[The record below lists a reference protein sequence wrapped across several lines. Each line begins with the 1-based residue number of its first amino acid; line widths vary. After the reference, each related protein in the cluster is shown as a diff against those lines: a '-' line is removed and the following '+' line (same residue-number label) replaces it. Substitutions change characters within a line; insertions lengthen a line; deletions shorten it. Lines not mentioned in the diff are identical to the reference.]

1 MQLWNSITY
10 RIEKVFQNPDEF
22 NPERVLGDNVE
33 DQSEKFSLIAFGSGR
48 HGCLGERFAY
58 LQVKTIWLILL
69 RKFDVELCQEHSQ
82 ADYSTLVVGPK
93 SPCMRKCKR
102 KTDPL

>member
-1 MQLWNSITY
+1 MQKI
-10 RIEKVFQNPDEF
+10 KVKK
-22 NPERVLGDNVE
+22 L
-33 DQSEKFSLIAFGSGR
+33 SLIAFGSGR

-58 LQVKTIWLILL
+58 LQVKTMWSILL

-82 ADYSTLVVGPK
+82 VDYSTLVVGPK
-93 SPCMRKCKR
+93 SPCMRKFKR